1 MDHKKELE
9 ELHKKSLEKMDEYM
23 KAKGTIGE
31 ADQAKLT
38 HAKKEWQESWAK
50 FMEVLM
56 YLEKFE
62 L

>member
-9 ELHKKSLEKMDEYM
+9 DLHKKSLEKMDEYM
-23 KAKGTIGE
+23 KTKGEIGE
-31 ADQAKLT
+31 ADHAKLT
-38 HAKKEWQESWAK
+38 RAKKEWQDAWTK